1 MDLGVVVAVEN
12 PEFAEAVF
20 TKVKQAG
27 FDFGLVNFIWSPLTQ
42 EIVESVSKAA
52 VDSGFSIRAVGCPA
66 NLLRLSESSSSGSD
80 ETDLA
85 VLIQNLPLFADC
97 QYISLW
103 SGTYAKKLMGANLL
117 NQGDNAFFAMSF
129 ELQVLLDRAAYSQIK
144 FAIMPCYAHV
154 LHDVATSLRL
164 TDEFTDGRV
173 GLNLDPA
180 FLISPTNYSKRHQI
194 LPRIATVLA
203 PGAAIISLSDILVR
217 DTTMSYPAI
226 GSGGIDFKSLIA
238 TLTENADQNA
248 VWVLNAHPLWG
259 VDELASIKNRVVSML
274 QTDLTEAGSSEPEA

>member
-1 MDLGVVVAVEN
+1 
-12 PEFAEAVF
+12 
-20 TKVKQAG
+20 
-27 FDFGLVNFIWSPLTQ
+27 
-42 EIVESVSKAA
+42 
-52 VDSGFSIRAVGCPA
+52 
-66 NLLRLSESSSSGSD
+66 
-80 ETDLA
+80 
-85 VLIQNLPLFADC
+85 
-97 QYISLW
+97 
-103 SGTYAKKLMGANLL
+103 
-117 NQGDNAFFAMSF
+117 
-129 ELQVLLDRAAYSQIK
+129 
-144 FAIMPCYAHV
+144 MPCYAHV